1 MIRKGKSL
9 LFGRISRT
17 FFFKNG
23 GSGGGTAENPHLP
36 PNLFPFLAELDNFE
50 IFLEKSWSNLEKLEK
65 FFGGGW
71 RYRRRFF

>member
-1 MIRKGKSL
+1 MITGLGIPLRPMIRKGKSL

-17 FFFKNG
+17 FFFKNC

-50 IFLEKSWSNLEKLEK
+50 IFLEKNK
-65 FFGGGW
+65 FVGLK
-71 RYRRRFF
+71 